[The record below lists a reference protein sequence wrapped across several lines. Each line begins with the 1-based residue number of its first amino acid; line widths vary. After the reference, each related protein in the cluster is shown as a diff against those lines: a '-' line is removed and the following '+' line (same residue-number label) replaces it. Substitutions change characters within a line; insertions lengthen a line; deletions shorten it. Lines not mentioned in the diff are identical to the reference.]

1 MERDTAEIMQGLL
14 QKTLD
19 EIAGMT
25 NSGARKGLASQ
36 ERAHKLARTWG
47 FDHFIKPSLTSF
59 AKWLENSNENT
70 NYTYD
75 LTMGNRHH
83 LAGFVDAITG
93 CSIEGALSY
102 IDELL
107 LDDPLRNHIN
117 ELCARDP
124 DGGMFVDRDMGF
136 GRRIGWYAIVR
147 AIKPKY
153 VIETGVD
160 KGVGSVVIAA
170 ALLQNNKEGCA
181 GEYLGTDI
189 NPKAGFLFHG
199 KYASC
204 GRVVYG
210 DSIETL
216 KTIDR
221 DIDLFINDSD
231 HSAEY
236 EAQEYEAIAAK
247 LSSAALILG
256 DNAHLTSALFEFAQA
271 TRRKF
276 LFFAEKPADH
286 FYPGAGIGAAF
297 ASPAPAQS
305 AGCD

>member
-1 MERDTAEIMQGLL
+1 MEKDTAEIMQGLL
-14 QKTLD
+14 QNTLD
-19 EIAGMT
+19 EIATMS
-25 NSGARKGLASQ
+25 NSGTRKGLAPQ
-36 ERAHKLARTWG
+36 QRAHRLSRTWG
-47 FDHFIKPSLTSF
+47 FEHFIKPSLTSF

-75 LTMGNRHH
+75 LTAENRHH
-83 LAGFVDAITG
+83 LAGFVDTITG
-93 CSIEGALSY
+93 CSIERALSY
-102 IDELL
+102 IDEVLL
-107 LDDPLRNHIN
+107 NDSLRNHIN
-117 ELCARDP
+117 ELCVRDP

-147 AIKPKY
+147 AIKPSY
-153 VIETGVD
+153 VLETGVD
-160 KGVGSVVIAA
+160 KGLGSVVIAS
-170 ALLQNNKEGCA
+170 ALLQNREEGYA

-199 KYASC
+199 IYASC
-204 GRVVYG
+204 GRIVYG

-216 KTIDR
+216 KSIDR

-236 EAQEYEAIAAK
+236 EAREYATITAK
-247 LSSAALILG
+247 LSPAAVILG
-256 DNAHLTSALFEFAQA
+256 DNAHLTSALFEFSIAS
-271 TRRKF
+271 RRKF

-297 ASPAPAQS
+297 TPPAPAS
-305 AGCD
+305 SGRD